1 MKSTSEYPATLG
13 LDQPPNGS
21 YWIHEIKH
29 DGYRILAQRAL
40 IAFKGED
47 MIFSPESSVN
57 DPRPRLDPEEHETYV
72 KKLTENLTSKD
83 RWTLIFARMQLIR
96 LGRYKDESQ
105 STRLRLR
112 SSSCAAPL

>member
-1 MKSTSEYPATLG
+1 MFPFGPGKLAPPVGLLLG
-13 LDQPPNGS
+13 GGRLD
-21 YWIHEIKH
+21 
-29 DGYRILAQRAL
+29 ILAQRAL

-112 SSSCAAPL
+112 SSSRAAPL